1 MSIVQIAIALPIV
14 RLIEQTSL
22 LLTTQ
27 KESSTV
33 AINIFSLIIGS
44 LIIIFEKRFWVRCA
58 SLVLIIITTLVLLNE
73 ISFSFKFWP
82 NHLDKKL
89 YRSELQLAK
98 PELIGKENKPLMK
111 VIWYQKDKTN
121 LLLEQKY
128 DVFLIYTEKLY
139 LLYPILAFTFLL
151 IAVNKNKTYER
162 AVWMFAGSLFL
173 ALMLIILQLN
183 YIQWEQKQKL
193 KYDTIKKEL
202 IKQSTGDNKEP
213 IESLP
218 KTK

>member
-1 MSIVQIAIALPIV
+1 
-14 RLIEQTSL
+14 
-22 LLTTQ
+22 
-27 KESSTV
+27 
-33 AINIFSLIIGS
+33 
-44 LIIIFEKRFWVRCA
+44 
-58 SLVLIIITTLVLLNE
+58 
-73 ISFSFKFWP
+73 
-82 NHLDKKL
+82 
-89 YRSELQLAK
+89 
-98 PELIGKENKPLMK
+98 LIGKENKPLMK

-139 LLYPILAFTFLL
+139 LLYSIFAFTFLL

-162 AVWMFAGSLFL
+162 VIWMFAGSLFL